1 MLWRRNKLV
10 LWRAVESARE
20 RTVAAG
26 EWLRRTVFSILSC
39 ALWLGATGLG
49 QIANREVTI
58 AISPE
63 IPLIEHRDHEMR
75 LNFDLA
81 VTNHARST
89 WRLTE
94 IELSVFDS
102 ADRLVM
108 RKTVNSDGLAPGVE
122 VVAPPLLKPDATV
135 DVFNPF
141 YELSDEIPLHHLHY
155 SFRYLREDN
164 DQERA
169 KNRHRLPIDYDLQA
183 EITVIP
189 RDYQPRTNLIL
200 PLAGRIFIWEGH
212 DFYAHHRRV
221 PLHAENVRK
230 LCIHANANRYGS
242 DLVIVDEQGRMYH
255 DDPYNKKNWY
265 TYGAPIYAPGEGKVT
280 ASANHVPDNE
290 FQGKDIST
298 PPLPSDAD
306 PDLGNYVLIDHG
318 NGEFSI
324 FPHMMAGSV
333 RVKPRDSVRQGEMI
347 GQVGFSGD
355 AIFPHVHY
363 SLLAGPDIYRS
374 ESLPAYFTQF
384 RRLLGSKSV
393 SIELG
398 SIDSGDTVESAAKYE
413 AKP

>member
-1 MLWRRNKLV
+1 V
-10 LWRAVESARE
+10 LWRTVESARD

-26 EWLRRTVFSILSC
+26 EWLRRTVFSILCC
-39 ALWLGATGLG
+39 ALSFCATGLG
-49 QIANREVTI
+49 QTANPEVTI
-58 AISPE
+58 AVSPDV
-63 IPLIEHRDHEMR
+63 PLIEHRDHEQR

-81 VTNHARST
+81 VTNHTHST

-122 VVAPPLLKPDATV
+122 IVAPPLLKPDGTV

-141 YELSDEIPLHHLHY
+141 YALSDEIALHHLRY

-164 DQERA
+164 EKERER
-169 KNRHRLPIDYDLQA
+169 NPHRLPIDYDLQA

-200 PLAGRIFIWEGH
+200 PLTGRVFIWEGH

-230 LCIHANANRYGS
+230 LGIHANANRYGS

-265 TYGAPIYAPGEGKVT
+265 TYGEPIYAPGEGKVI
-280 ASANHVPDNE
+280 ASANNVPDNE

-298 PPLPSDAD
+298 PQLPSGAD

-333 RVKPRDSVRQGEMI
+333 RVKAGDSVRQGKII

-384 RRLLGSKSV
+384 RRLLGNESV
-393 SIELG
+393 RVEQG
-398 SIDSGDTVESAAKYE
+398 TIDSGDILESTAKYV